1 MPQPSVVFS
10 LILLLCNSIHRVF
23 YVVVVVT
30 GDRTLIKI
38 MGTLLERYGKGEDLS
53 AAPSDATSV
62 FPGLP
67 CVAQFTEDGMWYRAR
82 VVKFVEEDKVEVML
96 VNCSQSPYLLRSLNA
111 QRETQENWK

>member
-1 MPQPSVVFS
+1 
-10 LILLLCNSIHRVF
+10 
-23 YVVVVVT
+23 
-30 GDRTLIKI
+30 

-82 VVKFVEEDKVEVML
+82 VVKIVEEEKVEVMFAD
-96 VNCSQSPYLLRSLNA
+96 CSQSPYLLLRLEGMA
-111 QRETQENWK
+111 EWLRALVL

>member
-10 LILLLCNSIHRVF
+10 LILLLCNSIDRVF

-30 GDRTLIKI
+30 GNRTLIKI